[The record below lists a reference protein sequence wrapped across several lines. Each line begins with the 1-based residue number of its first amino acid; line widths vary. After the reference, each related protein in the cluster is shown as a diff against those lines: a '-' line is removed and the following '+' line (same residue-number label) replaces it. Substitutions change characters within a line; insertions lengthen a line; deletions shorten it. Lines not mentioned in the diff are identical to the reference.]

1 MAWGHAGH
9 AHDGLHLRMGDAA
22 FGICSGHGAL
32 HGRFFFRADAAC
44 ASQLLQPLRA
54 NPVMNGVRALVD
66 DFLQQLR
73 ARVCGQLRGLA
84 GERLHALIPVVKPQG
99 AVARAVDV

>member
-1 MAWGHAGH
+1 
-9 AHDGLHLRMGDAA
+9 MGDAA

-32 HGRFFFRADAAC
+32 HGRFFFGADAAC

-73 ARVCGQLRGLA
+73 ARVCGQLCGLA